1 MKASVIGSGTWGTA
15 LSIILSHNGH
25 DVTLYS
31 RLQSEIDEILK
42 EKRHK
47 NLPGAVIPDSLCGTA
62 KLEEALKDKD
72 LIVLAVPSIYIRAT
86 AERMKPFIRQNQ
98 VIVSC
103 AKGIEEDSLLTMTD
117 IIEEVLPQADVGV
130 LSGPSH
136 AEEVSRF
143 IPTTIVAGAHSR
155 KTAEFIQDIF
165 MCDCFRVY
173 INPDMRGIE
182 VGAALKNVMAL
193 AAGMAD
199 GIGYGDNTKAALI
212 TRGIAEITRLGVKM
226 GCRQETFAGLSG
238 IGDLVVT
245 CASMHSRNRRAGIL
259 IGQGKSYREVMQEIA
274 QVVEGVYA
282 AKSGLQLAKK
292 YDVSMPII
300 ETMNQVLFEDMSA
313 RDAVKTLMERDR
325 RLENQKLDF
334 LY

>member
-143 IPTTIVAGAHSR
+143 I
-155 KTAEFIQDIF
+155 
-165 MCDCFRVY
+165 
-173 INPDMRGIE
+173 
-182 VGAALKNVMAL
+182 
-193 AAGMAD
+193 
-199 GIGYGDNTKAALI
+199 
-212 TRGIAEITRLGVKM
+212 
-226 GCRQETFAGLSG
+226 
-238 IGDLVVT
+238 
-245 CASMHSRNRRAGIL
+245 
-259 IGQGKSYREVMQEIA
+259 
-274 QVVEGVYA
+274 
-282 AKSGLQLAKK
+282 
-292 YDVSMPII
+292 
-300 ETMNQVLFEDMSA
+300 
-313 RDAVKTLMERDR
+313 
-325 RLENQKLDF
+325 
-334 LY
+334 